1 MANPAM
7 QEERIVTEL
16 RRIAELLETRLPA
29 AGAAAGNPEAAVA
42 VPLDGDGEKVFQAL
56 RTWRRERARKEGV
69 SPYIV
74 AYDRALREVAKAR
87 PGSIESLGEIPGF
100 GPAKTAKYGP
110 EILEVV
116 SAA

>member
-1 MANPAM
+1 M
-7 QEERIVTEL
+7 TEL
-16 RRIAELLETRLPA
+16 RRIAELLEARLPQAGA
-29 AGAAAGNPEAAVA
+29 AGAAPGNAEAAAA
-42 VPLDGDGEKVFQAL
+42 VPLDGEGEKVFQAL

-110 EILEVV
+110 EILDVV